1 MSHVLET
8 AAGVP
13 SSGPLAE
20 ALTMRGKLMELTQAS
35 YEAALLPSDAREPA
49 RQLKSGAGMSY
60 GENLPASRADTALC

>member
-35 YEAALLPSDAREPA
+35 YEAALLPSDA
-49 RQLKSGAGMSY
+49 G
-60 GENLPASRADTALC
+60 NLPASLRAALACRMARFASKQG